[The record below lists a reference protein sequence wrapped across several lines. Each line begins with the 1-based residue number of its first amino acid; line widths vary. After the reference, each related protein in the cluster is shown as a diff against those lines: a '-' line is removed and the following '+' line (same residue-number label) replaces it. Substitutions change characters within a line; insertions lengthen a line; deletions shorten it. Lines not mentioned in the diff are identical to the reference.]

1 MKFFKFDGKEKK
13 DLEGYAKY
21 SGIAFQM
28 IATIGLAVWAG
39 LYLDERQNLSQPYWT
54 LGLTTM
60 AVIASIISVVK
71 NFLPKK

>member
-1 MKFFKFDGKEKK
+1 MIFKKK
-13 DLEGYAKY
+13 DKDNLEGYAKY

-28 IATIGLAVWAG
+28 IVSIGLAVWLG
-39 LYLDERQNLSQPYWT
+39 VYLDERQKLSQPWWT

-60 AVIASIISVVK
+60 TVVAVMVSVIK

>member
-1 MKFFKFDGKEKK
+1 MIFKKK
-13 DLEGYAKY
+13 DKDNLEGYAKY

-28 IATIGLAVWAG
+28 IATIGLAVWLG
-39 LYLDERQNLSQPYWT
+39 IYLDERQGLSQPWWT

-60 AVIASIISVVK
+60 AVIASMISVIK

>member
-1 MKFFKFDGKEKK
+1 MKFFKFDSKEKK

-28 IATIGLAVWAG
+28 IATIGLAVWLG
-39 LYLDERQNLSQPYWT
+39 LYLDEKQELSQPYWT

-71 NFLPKK
+71 NFLSKK

>member
-1 MKFFKFDGKEKK
+1 MNFFKFNSKEKK

-39 LYLDERQNLSQPYWT
+39 LYLDEKQSLSQPYWT
-54 LGLTTM
+54 IGLTTM
-60 AVIASIISVVK
+60 AVIVSIISVVK

>member
-1 MKFFKFDGKEKK
+1 MVFSKKNKENV
-13 DLEGYAKY
+13 EGYAKY

-28 IATIGLAVWAG
+28 IASIGLFVWLG
-39 LYLDERQNLSQPYWT
+39 TYLDKRMDTSQPYWT

-60 AVIASIISVVK
+60 AVIASMVSIIK

>member
-1 MKFFKFDGKEKK
+1 MIFKKK
-13 DLEGYAKY
+13 DKDNLEGYAKY

-28 IATIGLAVWAG
+28 IVSIGLAAWLGV
-39 LYLDERQNLSQPYWT
+39 YLDERQKLSQPWWT

-60 AVIASIISVVK
+60 TVVAVMVSVIK